1 MAGYIGTNAK
11 RRRRKL
17 YTYPFILIF
26 IFLLFYFFYYDN
38 SLDQDIKDSESN
50 NTKIESND
58 NNEGENEYVNSYNID
73 DYELQIFEKEQ
84 QINSLNKSIQS
95 QKKIIDELIQEKNA
109 LVKNNQNFIKKI
121 KSLNLKKENTIN
133 DKIANLTKSLVELE
147 SEKQTILQEYKTA
160 ANQNLKFNLLVKTLE
175 EKISESESIIQNYK
189 QQLSEKQKIVNEQ
202 QKIIKKLEDYS
213 HH

>member
-109 LVKNNQNFIKKI
+109 LVKNNQNFIKEI

>member
-11 RRRRKL
+11 KRRRKL
-17 YTYPFILIF
+17 FTYPFTLIF

-109 LVKNNQNFIKKI
+109 LVKNNQNFIKEI